1 MLTRHFA
8 FSVLKRKEICFFV
21 RVDARTDPVAVTFPP
36 EQKRRF
42 GALTRAGDD
51 QAMLTALIILSL
63 ISLLVATE
71 AEPTATPVPP
81 RADPPLRPG
90 KKTGRHSEAP
100 KRDQIAA

>member
-1 MLTRHFA
+1 M
-8 FSVLKRKEICFFV
+8 
-21 RVDARTDPVAVTFPP
+21 FPS

-42 GALTRAGDD
+42 GALTRADD
-51 QAMLTALIILSL
+51 AQAMLTALIILSL

-71 AEPTATPVPP
+71 AEPASTPVPP

-90 KKTGRHSEAP
+90 KKTAQSEAP